1 MRSSPSLSGVRERR
15 RCWPLPSLRQVG
27 FHWPDGTQLA
37 DGLDLDV
44 PEGAI
49 TALVGTS
56 GCGKS
61 TVLRLLAGLL
71 APQSGA
77 VEGAD
82 GELGFVFQSPTLL
95 PWRTV
100 ADNIALPEE
109 LGGVV
114 GMTIGEALHMV
125 EMAEHAD
132 KLPSQLSGGQK
143 MRVSL
148 ARALRGRPRLL
159 LLDEPFAAL
168 DALTRKRLQ
177 QHFAQVQAAHS
188 LTVVLVTHDLDE
200 AVLLA
205 DRVAVLQGPPSRV
218 AHVQDIALPRPRTVH
233 DPAVGALVRDLERL
247 L

>member
-1 MRSSPSLSGVRERR
+1 
-15 RCWPLPSLRQVG
+15 LPSLRQVG
-27 FHWPDGTQLA
+27 FSWPDGTLLA

-44 PEGAI
+44 AEGAI
-49 TALVGTS
+49 TALVGSS

-71 APQSGA
+71 SPQSGTMDRP
-77 VEGAD
+77 E

-100 ADNIALPEE
+100 AENIALPEE

-114 GMTIGEALHMV
+114 GMSITEALHMV
-125 EMAEHAD
+125 EMADHAN
-132 KLPSQLSGGQK
+132 KLPSQLSGGQQ

-148 ARALRGRPRLL
+148 ARALRGQPALL

-177 QHFAQVQAAHS
+177 QHFAQLQATHR

-205 DRVAVLQGPPSRV
+205 DRVLVLQGPPTRV
-218 AHVQDIALPRPRTVH
+218 AHAVDIDLPRPRTVH
-233 DPAVGALVRDLERL
+233 DPAVGAVVRGLEEAL
-247 L
+247 